1 MINTSAIGYFVCS
14 LELEDAA
21 HQTVLNEKNIPPI
34 CTMKNMNVFVMTVTS
49 ILFTAFS
56 TFKYQKVTHCALET
70 DMFRFQV
77 YKNTTKSSLKYM
89 KSLKIYFSTIGMV
102 ILDLS
107 LLGIRSV
114 PTFTEPHSTSYY
126 LGLVFAQL
134 SYATYLPTHPCTAL
148 HHWHG
153 LTHIMIII
161 INP

>member
-1 MINTSAIGYFVCS
+1 
-14 LELEDAA
+14 
-21 HQTVLNEKNIPPI
+21 
-34 CTMKNMNVFVMTVTS
+34 MKNVNVFVMTVTS

-102 ILDLS
+102 ILDL
-107 LLGIRSV
+107 

-148 HHWHG
+148 HH
-153 LTHIMIII
+153 
-161 INP
+161 